1 MTSTNAL
8 DARLRQKLPVDLREY
23 FASTVGRPSFYRSEH
38 FPRIAELARHW
49 EIMRDEFLALDAPIL
64 DINRAGRSIAEI
76 VEDVT
81 RHMQQGGEYG
91 WLKGWG
97 DGMEVMTTWVQY
109 GLMAYDK
116 PIPFAVPHMPR
127 TIELLRKV
135 GDVKL
140 CALLR
145 MEPNVFLG
153 RHAHVGAWEE
163 GLLHLQLTLDAP
175 DSRNYCYLNVNG
187 EFNQSTNGNLV
198 IFDGSLDHFAL
209 NASETTRT
217 VMYLEFQRERH
228 LRAAS

>member
-1 MTSTNAL
+1 MELTNAL
-8 DARLRQKLPVDLREY
+8 DAQLREKLPTDLNDY
-23 FASTVGRPSFYRSEH
+23 YASTVGRPSFYSSDR
-38 FPRIAELARHW
+38 FPRIAELASHW
-49 EIMRDEFLALDAPIL
+49 QVIREEFLALDAPIL
-64 DINRAGRSIAEI
+64 DINRAGRSIAGV

-81 RHMQQGGEYG
+81 RHMQQGGQYG

-97 DGMEVMTTWVQY
+97 DGLEVMTTWVQY
-109 GLMAYDK
+109 GLMAYDQ

-127 TIELLRKV
+127 TIELLQKV

-145 MEPNVFLG
+145 MEPDVFLG

-163 GLLHLQLTLDAP
+163 GLLHAQLTLDAP
-175 DSRNYCYLNVNG
+175 ASRNYCYMNVNG
-187 EFNQSTNGNLV
+187 QFNQSTNGNLV

-209 NASETTRT
+209 NASEVTRT

-228 LRAAS
+228 MRAA

>member
-1 MTSTNAL
+1 MELTNTL
-8 DARLRQKLPVDLREY
+8 DERLREKLPEDLSDY
-23 FASTVGRPSFYRSEH
+23 FASTVGRPSFYSHDR
-38 FPRIAELARHW
+38 FPKIAELAANWQVIR
-49 EIMRDEFLALDAPIL
+49 EEFLALDAPIL
-64 DINRAGRSIAEI
+64 EINRAGRSIAGV
-76 VEDVT
+76 VEDLT
-81 RHMQQGGEYG
+81 QHMQQGGQYG

-127 TIELLRKV
+127 TIELLQKV

-163 GLLHLQLTLDAP
+163 GLLHAQLTLDAP
-175 DSRNYCYLNVNG
+175 SSRNYCYMNVNG

-209 NASETTRT
+209 NASEVART
-217 VMYLEFQRERH
+217 IMYLEFQRERH
-228 LRAAS
+228 MLPAS